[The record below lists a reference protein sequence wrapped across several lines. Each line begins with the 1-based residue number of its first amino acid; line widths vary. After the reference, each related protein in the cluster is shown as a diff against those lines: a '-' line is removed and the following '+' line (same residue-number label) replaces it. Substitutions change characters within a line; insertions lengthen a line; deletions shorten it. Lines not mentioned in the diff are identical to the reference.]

1 MKKIIKIAALILAL
15 LCIGTCFASCGSDSS
30 IGGGLIP
37 EADKSQTIG
46 VGARIYVFGDDI
58 SGIGEKTNFT
68 IDKTTNSTEEFLN
81 ALKDLYAPS
90 KINKKGVDKYIFTDA
105 KNSEKNCL
113 TINFGT
119 INDYRPYELHI
130 SITLPEKI
138 KKVTLTC
145 REAILWDKSGKVIEN
160 FGTLSEDKKTL
171 SFVGKYDKEDGKPEN
186 NEVYGGTLRIYY

>member
-1 MKKIIKIAALILAL
+1 MKKIIKIIALMLALI
-15 LCIGTCFASCGSDSS
+15 CIGTCLASCGSDSS

-37 EADKSQTIG
+37 EKDKSETIG
-46 VGARIYVFGDDI
+46 VGARVYVQGKDL
-58 SGIGEKTNFT
+58 SGATPAWDFT
-68 IDKTTNSTEEFLN
+68 IDKTTNSTEEFL
-81 ALKDLYAPS
+81 AVFEKFHSPHPS
-90 KINKKGVDKYIFTDA
+90 ISTTRTPIF
-105 KNSEKNCL
+105 EKASIEEGNCL
-113 TINFGT
+113 KIDLGVLNG
-119 INDYRPYELHI
+119 YSPYELLI